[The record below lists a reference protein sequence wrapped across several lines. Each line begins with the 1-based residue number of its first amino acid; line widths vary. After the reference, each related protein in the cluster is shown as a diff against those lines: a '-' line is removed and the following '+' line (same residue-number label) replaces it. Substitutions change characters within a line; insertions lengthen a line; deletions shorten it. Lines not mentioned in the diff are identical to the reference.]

1 MTVETEDVA
10 APPSIASSMSNT
22 PPQLTLPQPTSP
34 TPTSPAE
41 EENDGVDQV
50 ADGEVED
57 DPLGSDE
64 ASTDFTDPA
73 DPQER
78 IIEMHNPETA
88 ALLAQV
94 SQIMNASHQDFSFA
108 CGGSVPIALPA
119 ETSETESQSSSGS
132 SSSSH
137 EIATTAASNP
147 VTIRWDPRDP
157 STPAAR
163 CKLTF
168 PLDSSGDEHQAM
180 DGLLANMLPATFGL
194 GGKDVYDES
203 YRKAAKLD
211 PSSFSTNFSP
221 YETGIIATVAQ
232 MLLPDIEGDFAVR
245 RAVKAELYKLN
256 VYEGPS
262 GHFHA
267 HVDTPRSRSQF
278 GSLVV
283 CLPAA
288 HEGGMLEVRHN
299 GKAMQFDWSSTASN
313 NNSDEGDDNGGGGDL
328 AATIKWAAFY
338 SDCEHEVF
346 EVRAGHRVTLTYNLY
361 AVSADT
367 TRYDAVRAIT
377 SPLVGHMNA
386 LLDNK
391 DFMPEG
397 GYLGFYTT
405 HAYAHTSDDFDPS
418 SLKGVDMVIWQG
430 FQRLGCGVCLRPI
443 LNADCWNP
451 EDAELIVGGEDFSMH
466 ISECELR
473 DRRDLEGILDEWD
486 KDEDIKHD
494 DIAWL
499 NEPGNTQTQL
509 IYTAYGNEA
518 FATAFYSWC
527 SIIIGVPPHGD
538 EGRMALAEPYA

>member
-1 MTVETEDVA
+1 
-10 APPSIASSMSNT
+10 
-22 PPQLTLPQPTSP
+22 
-34 TPTSPAE
+34 
-41 EENDGVDQV
+41 
-50 ADGEVED
+50 
-57 DPLGSDE
+57 
-64 ASTDFTDPA
+64 
-73 DPQER
+73 
-78 IIEMHNPETA
+78 
-88 ALLAQV
+88 
-94 SQIMNASHQDFSFA
+94 MNASHEDFSFA

-132 SSSSH
+132 SSSH
-137 EIATTAASNP
+137 ETASTAASNP
-147 VTIRWDPRDP
+147 
-157 STPAAR
+157 
-163 CKLTF
+163 
-168 PLDSSGDEHQAM
+168 HQAI
-180 DGLLANMLPATFGL
+180 DGLLADMLPATFGL

-221 YETGIIATVAQ
+221 YETGIIAMVAQ

-299 GKAMQFDWSSTASN
+299 GKAMQFDC
-313 NNSDEGDDNGGGGDL
+313 DEDDDNGGGDP

-361 AVSADT
+361 AVPADT
-367 TRYDAVRAIT
+367 TRYDAVRAVT
-377 SPLVGHMNA
+377 SPLVGHMDA
-386 LLDNK
+386 LLGNK
-391 DFMPEG
+391 DFMPKGEPESPVILHVC

-443 LNADCWNP
+443 LNADCWDE
-451 EDAELIVGGEDFSMH
+451 EDGELIVGGEDFSMH

-473 DRRDLEGILDEWD
+473 DRDDLEYILDEWD
-486 KDEDIKHD
+486 KEEDIAHA

-499 NEPGNTQTQL
+499 NEPGNTQAQL

-527 SIIIGVPPHGD
+527 SIIIGVPPYGD
-538 EGRMALAEPYA
+538 EGRMALAKPYA